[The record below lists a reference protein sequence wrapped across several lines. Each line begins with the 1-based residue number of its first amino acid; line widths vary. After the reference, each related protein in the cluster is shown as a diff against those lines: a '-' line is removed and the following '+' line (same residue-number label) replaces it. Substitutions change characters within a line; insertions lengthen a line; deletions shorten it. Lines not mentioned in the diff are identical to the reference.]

1 MPAAPAASSFAL
13 DALPERYRVILCDI
27 WGVVH
32 DGMRLNPGAAARLHQ
47 WREQG
52 RFVVLI
58 TNAPRTA
65 DAVQGQ
71 LDGLGLPRS
80 CRDAIVTS
88 GEAGIEALNALDE
101 PVGFI
106 GTQGDR
112 SVLEGRHV
120 RIATADDFSDLAC
133 TGLQDDRCVL
143 EGRHVRIATA
153 DDFSDLAC
161 TGLREDRP
169 EPEQYR
175 AELARLAQ
183 CGVRLHCLNPD
194 RVVMHGGVAEAC
206 AGALADIYEEL
217 GGAVVWYGK
226 PHAAIYQHALH
237 LAGDP
242 PLDQVLAVGDGL
254 QTDMLGAVRLGVDA
268 VFISGGIHA
277 GEPFP
282 AGFGAAH
289 GLVAW
294 KPIGVAE
301 GLG

>member
-1 MPAAPAASSFAL
+1 MPAAAVHPGFAW
-13 DALPERYRVILCDI
+13 DALPECYGVILCDI

-32 DGMRLNPGAAARLHQ
+32 DGVRLDPGAAARLHQ

-52 RFVVLI
+52 RFVLLI
-58 TNAPRTA
+58 TNAPRTS
-65 DAVQGQ
+65 DAVQEQ
-71 LDGLGLPRS
+71 LDRLGLPRS

-88 GEAGIEALNALDE
+88 GEAGIEALNALGE

-120 RIATADDFSDLAC
+120 RIA
-133 TGLQDDRCVL
+133 
-143 EGRHVRIATA
+143 AT

-161 TGLREDRP
+161 TGLREDWR
-169 EPEQYR
+169 EPERYR
-175 AELARLAQ
+175 AELARLARR
-183 CGVRLHCLNPD
+183 GVRLHCLNPD

-289 GLVAW
+289 GVAAW